1 MKQRA
6 FLIVVPRSRS
16 HRLFALIG
24 AALGLRVRRGG
35 RSVGVLLSLIVV
47 IVYYLLSLLGESLAR
62 AGTMSPYVGPWLATA
77 FLVGLSLLFLLVQR
91 MPLLPQRRP
100 RITGKS
106 SPELNRPTDTTVR
119 FNKTFALRTCWMRRC
134 CVPS

>member
-1 MKQRA
+1 M
-6 FLIVVPRSRS
+6 
-16 HRLFALIG
+16 
-24 AALGLRVRRGG
+24 
-35 RSVGVLLSLIVV
+35 LLSLIVV

-91 MPLLPQRRP
+91 MPLLPQRRA
-100 RITGKS
+100 RITEQIITS
-106 SPELNRPTDTTVR
+106 ELNRPTDTTVR
-119 FNKTFALRTCWMRRC
+119 FNKTFAFRTCWMRRC